1 MIVARCCRHCGCVLR
16 TATLSRPYWT
26 IGYAF
31 VIGSHSSRP
40 DSSGRARL
48 TGGSLPGLSSQQ
60 YVANSGG
67 DSVRHQSQKTF
78 HQNKTTRSKSLGPF
92 RGLMRQSHCQ
102 ACLLIVSICCHFTR
116 LCRQSV
122 STPNGRLMIAQSAV
136 FSKLRRLQQSRNKPA
151 RQAVE
156 PAGRPG
162 WLVVLVC
169 GQRKL

>member
-1 MIVARCCRHCGCVLR
+1 MIVARCCLHCGCVFR

-48 TGGSLPGLSSQQ
+48 TGWSEPGLSSQQ
-60 YVANSGG
+60 CVANSGG

-92 RGLMRQSHCQ
+92 RGLMRHGTVSMRQSVS
-102 ACLLIVSICCHFTR
+102 LLFP
-116 LCRQSV
+116 CRQSV
-122 STPNGRLMIAQSAV
+122 STPNGRLMIAEDAV
-136 FSKLRRLQQSRNKPA
+136 FSKLLLAAHLKQTKHFPVADPLLQRFPLSR
-151 RQAVE
+151 
-156 PAGRPG
+156 
-162 WLVVLVC
+162 C
-169 GQRKL
+169 